1 MGGNMRLRKKDAK
14 MIIDGLHKLTGESFG
29 TSSSPYDEE
38 KVEMLI
44 DEIKERVLTR
54 KEKEKKE

>member
-1 MGGNMRLRKKDAK
+1 MRLRKKDAK